1 LQLPY
6 VGCVPLAFPGYFAL
20 LIPFYM
26 KLELAMVLSII
37 AMKDT
42 HISVA
47 RILLCAAAVLDNVE
61 TLGQRVAAQSTVAVV

>member
-1 LQLPY
+1 
-6 VGCVPLAFPGYFAL
+6 
-20 LIPFYM
+20 M

-42 HISVA
+42 LISVA
-47 RILLCAAAVLDNVE
+47 RNLLCAAAVLNNVE

>member
-1 LQLPY
+1 
-6 VGCVPLAFPGYFAL
+6 
-20 LIPFYM
+20 M